1 MSRRVVYGVW
11 CLMLMLFS
19 CGRGAQEAGTD
30 VLVSVGGH
38 SLSRSEVE
46 AVIPRTLSSADSLL
60 VAESYVKKWVK
71 DALVYDIAEENLGEE
86 MADVERLVEAYRH
99 SLIRY
104 RYQEQLVRE
113 RLSAEIRE
121 SDVLNYYETNQKK
134 FELKTNLVKGLFLK
148 VPIDAPGLTDLKR
161 WYKSDDASAVE
172 KIDKYS
178 LQNAAIYDYFYDKW
192 MDFEDVMENIP
203 MQLSNPSAY
212 LKANKTLEVSDSSY
226 CYLLNIRD
234 YIPAG
239 QVAPYDYVQ
248 PQIMDM
254 LLAQRKQ
261 KFLRDFEEELYND
274 AIRDGK
280 VRFPSDKP

>member
-1 MSRRVVYGVW
+1 MSRGVIYGV
-11 CLMLMLFS
+11 LSMLLLFS
-19 CGRGAQEAGTD
+19 CGRGVQDVGAD
-30 VLVSVGGH
+30 VLVSVEGH
-38 SLSRSEVE
+38 SLLRSEVE
-46 AVIPRTLSSADSLL
+46 SVIPRTLSSADSLL
-60 VAESYVKKWVK
+60 MAESYVKKWVK
-71 DALVYDIAEENLGEE
+71 DVLVYDVAEENLGEE

-280 VRFPSDKP
+280 VRFPSDEP

>member
-1 MSRRVVYGVW
+1 
-11 CLMLMLFS
+11 MLLLFS
-19 CGRGAQEAGTD
+19 CGRGVQDVGAD
-30 VLVSVGGH
+30 VLVSVEGH
-38 SLSRSEVE
+38 SLLRSEVE
-46 AVIPRTLSSADSLL
+46 TVIPHTLSSADSLL
-60 VAESYVKKWVK
+60 MAESYVKKWVK
-71 DALVYDIAEENLGEE
+71 DVLVYDVAEENLGEE

-261 KFLRDFEEELYND
+261 KFLKDFEEELYND

>member
-1 MSRRVVYGVW
+1 MSRGVIYGV
-11 CLMLMLFS
+11 LSMLLLFS
-19 CGRGAQEAGTD
+19 CGRGVQDVGAD
-30 VLVSVGGH
+30 VLVSVEGH
-38 SLSRSEVE
+38 SLLRSEVE
-46 AVIPRTLSSADSLL
+46 SVIPRTLSSADSLL
-60 VAESYVKKWVK
+60 MAESYVKKWVK
-71 DALVYDIAEENLGEE
+71 DVLVYDVAEENLGEE
-86 MADVERLVEAYRH
+86 MAEVERLVEAYRH

>member
-1 MSRRVVYGVW
+1 MSRGVIYGV
-11 CLMLMLFS
+11 LSMLLLFS
-19 CGRGAQEAGTD
+19 CGRGVQDVGAD
-30 VLVSVGGH
+30 VLVSVEGH
-38 SLSRSEVE
+38 SLLRSEVE
-46 AVIPRTLSSADSLL
+46 SVIPRTLSSADSLL
-60 VAESYVKKWVK
+60 MAESYVKKWVK
-71 DALVYDIAEENLGEE
+71 DVLVYDVAEENLGEE

>member
-1 MSRRVVYGVW
+1 MSRGVIYGV
-11 CLMLMLFS
+11 LSMLLLFS
-19 CGRGAQEAGTD
+19 CGRGVQDVGAD
-30 VLVSVGGH
+30 VLVSVEGH
-38 SLSRSEVE
+38 SLLRSEVE
-46 AVIPRTLSSADSLL
+46 SVIPRTLSSADSLL
-60 VAESYVKKWVK
+60 MAESYVKKWVK
-71 DALVYDIAEENLGEE
+71 DVLIYDVAEENLGEE

-121 SDVLNYYETNQKK
+121 SDVLNYYEANQKK